1 MMVKVAVAIE
11 PPKQC
16 GMTLCMKIFP
26 LKNNALNAKNLSFKF
41 YILEVLSFFFNHIP
55 LFRFMVG
62 DLSDSDGDTPSEPA
76 VKVVEFQGTEETH
89 RAFGHGTELI
99 PW

>member
-1 MMVKVAVAIE
+1 
-11 PPKQC
+11 
-16 GMTLCMKIFP
+16 MTLCMRLFAFN
-26 LKNNALNAKNLSFKF
+26 NNAQTGVLTL
-41 YILEVLSFFFNHIP
+41 YILEVLSFFSNCTP

-76 VKVVEFQGTEETH
+76 VKEMEFQGTEETH
-89 RAFGHGTELI
+89 RAFSHGTELI

>member
-1 MMVKVAVAIE
+1 
-11 PPKQC
+11 
-16 GMTLCMKIFP
+16 
-26 LKNNALNAKNLSFKF
+26 
-41 YILEVLSFFFNHIP
+41 
-55 LFRFMVG
+55 MVG

-76 VKVVEFQGTEETH
+76 MKEVEFQGTEETH